1 MKYTE
6 LLSRKHHSIE
16 SLVEIMAIL
25 RSEDG
30 CPWDREQD
38 HHSIRNDFIEE
49 TYEAI
54 EAIDTNDSKLL
65 REELGDVLLQL
76 VFHSR
81 IEEEKGSFNF
91 DDVIHDICVKLI
103 HRHPHVFGDVTAETS
118 GAVLENW
125 DKIKKQEKIEE
136 RATIT
141 DELRAVPMSYP
152 ALMRAQKVGKR
163 AGKAGFDFRDAAE
176 TLDKV
181 REEVEEVAAEID
193 RGETDQDRISE
204 EIGDLLL
211 AVTNVARFTGVNCE
225 EALTNATNKFIRRFD
240 GVEKSVVASGKTIK
254 NMSDS
259 ELLTLWNAQKHI

>member
-1 MKYTE
+1 MMNYE
-6 LLSRKHHSIE
+6 NLLSKKKHDIE
-16 SLVEIMAIL
+16 SLKEIMAIL
-25 RSEDG
+25 RSENG

-54 EAIDTNDSKLL
+54 EAIDNDDPALL

-76 VFHSR
+76 VFHSQ
-81 IEEEKGSFNF
+81 IEKEKGTFDF
-91 DDVIHDICVKLI
+91 DDVIHDICAKLI

-125 DKIKKQEKIEE
+125 DKIKKEEKKEE
-136 RATIT
+136 RVTVT
-141 DELRAVPMSYP
+141 DDLRAVPMSLP
-152 ALMRAQKVGKR
+152 SLMRAQKIGKR
-163 AGKAGFDFRDAAE
+163 AGKVGFDFSSTEE

-181 REEVEEVAAEID
+181 REEVEEVFDEISREVIDPD
-193 RGETDQDRISE
+193 RVKE

-225 EALTNATNKFIRRFD
+225 EALGQACDKFIKRFE
-240 GVEKSVVASGKTIK
+240 GVENCVISNEKDMKT
-254 NMSDS
+254 MSDS
-259 ELLTLWNAQKHI
+259 ELLALWNAQK